1 MTLSVNDV
9 MKWVVLIF
17 FAVFALGP
25 VLWMF
30 MSAFKTTPEIL
41 TTPFALPSEW
51 HWENIG
57 RTWTEGGFARYTLN
71 TIIMTVPAVIIGVA
85 LSTLGGYAFARFR
98 FPGGNLAFFLLLY
111 GLTVPFQA
119 LMIPLFY
126 NFARLGLINQY
137 PGLIAALIAVHLPF
151 GIFLMRSFFVNAQA
165 EIGDAARID
174 GCSEYG
180 VFWHAML
187 PLARPGILAL
197 TTIVF
202 TDEWKAFLLPLILI
216 QDDDRR
222 VLTLGLLFLR
232 DAQGQQQYELMAA
245 GVIIASLPT
254 ILLFLATN
262 RYFQRGLVAGSS
274 K

>member
-1 MTLSVNDV
+1 MPATIMSFF
-9 MKWVVLIF
+9 KWIVLIL
-17 FAVFALGP
+17 FAVFAVGP

-30 MSAFKTTPEIL
+30 VSAFKTTPEIL
-41 TTPFALPSEW
+41 TTPFHLPSEW
-51 HWENIG
+51 RWGNIG
-57 RTWTEGGFARYTLN
+57 RAWGEAGFSRYTMN
-71 TIIMTVPAVIIGVA
+71 TVIMTFPAVVIGVA
-85 LSTLGGYAFARFR
+85 LSTLGGYAFARFNFR
-98 FPGGNLAFFLLLY
+98 GGGLAFFLLLY

-126 NFARLGLINQY
+126 NFSRFGLINEY

-165 EIGDAARID
+165 EIADAARID

-187 PLARPGILAL
+187 PLARPGVLAL
-197 TTIVF
+197 TTILF
-202 TDEWKAFLLPLILI
+202 TDQWKAFLLPLILI
-216 QDDDRR
+216 QDDARR
-222 VLTLGLLFLR
+222 PLTLGLLFLR
-232 DAQGQQQYELMAA
+232 DAQSQQQYELLAA
-245 GVIIASLPT
+245 GVIIASVPT

-262 RYFQRGLVAGSS
+262 RYFQQGLVAGSS

>member
-1 MTLSVNDV
+1 MTATLNPTL
-9 MKWVVLIF
+9 KWAVLLF
-17 FAVFALGP
+17 FGVFALGP

-41 TTPFALPSEW
+41 TAPFSLPSEW
-51 HWENIG
+51 RWQNIV
-57 RTWTEGGFARYTLN
+57 RTWSEGGFSAYTTN
-71 TIIMTVPAVIIGVA
+71 TVIMTVPAVAISVA

-98 FPGGNLAFFLLLY
+98 FRGGSVAFFVLLY

-126 NFARLGLINQY
+126 NFSRLGLINQY

-165 EIGDAARID
+165 EIADAARID

-187 PLARPGILAL
+187 PLAKPGILAL
-197 TTIVF
+197 TTIFF
-202 TDEWKAFLLPLILI
+202 TDMWKAFLLPLILI
-216 QDDDRR
+216 QDDARR
-222 VLTLGLLFLR
+222 PLTLGLLFLR
-232 DAQGQQQYELMAA
+232 DAQGQQQYELLAA

>member
-1 MTLSVNDV
+1 MALHLKTVA
-9 MKWVVLIF
+9 KWLVLVGF
-17 FAVFALGP
+17 GLFAVGP

-41 TTPFALPSEW
+41 TAPFSLPDQW
-51 HWENIG
+51 RWENIG
-57 RTWTEGGFARYTLN
+57 RAWTDAGFSRYTLN
-71 TIIMTVPAVIIGVA
+71 TLIITVPAVVIGVA
-85 LSTLGGYAFARFR
+85 LSTLGGYAFARFEFR
-98 FPGGNLAFFLLLY
+98 GGGLAFFLLLY

-126 NFARLGLINQY
+126 NFSRLGLINQY
-137 PGLIAALIAVHLPF
+137 PGLIAALIVVHLPF
-151 GIFLMRSFFVNAQA
+151 GIFLMRSFFINASR
-165 EIGDAARID
+165 EIADAARID

-216 QDDDRR
+216 QDDARR
-222 VLTLGLLFLR
+222 PLTLGLLFLR
-232 DAQGQQQYELMAA
+232 DAQGQQQYELLAA